1 MNKVAVFLDRD
12 GTIIEDRDYL
22 HRPEEVV
29 FVPGAAAALKR
40 LQVAGFSLVM
50 VTNQSGVGR
59 GYFTLADVHRVYEHI
74 ASQLLVNGV
83 KFDRIYIAPEHP
95 DALAAALERLLGD
108 PELRRRLGVHAREV
122 AVARFGTDVMCRAYE
137 ALYGEIAG
145 G

>member
-1 MNKVAVFLDRD
+1 VIVGDGPLRGELEALSVELVVRDRVILTGWLEEPRALFGTFDVLAQASRYESFPLALLEAMHAGTPIVATSV
-12 GTIIEDRDYL
+12 GGV
-22 HRPEEVV
+22 PEMLEHGRTGLVV
-29 FVPGAAAALKR
+29 P
-40 LQVAGFSLVM
+40 
-50 VTNQSGVGR
+50 
-59 GYFTLADVHRVYEHI
+59 
-74 ASQLLVNGV
+74 
-83 KFDRIYIAPEHP
+83 PEHP